1 MRALALENLLTPQ
14 EKKTSMQLVNET
26 NQAVEYWITCDGGG
40 PDCGTIEVDG
50 LVELPSYDNQS
61 NVVVSFKP
69 QGTNAFSIDIENTG
83 TGQQVELA
91 LSAE

>member
-1 MRALALENLLTPQ
+1 MILA
-14 EKKTSMQLVNET
+14 NET
-26 NQAVEYWITCDGGG
+26 NQAVDYWITCNGGG

-50 LVELPSYDNQS
+50 VVELPKYDNQT

-69 QGTNAFSIDIENTG
+69 QGTNWFALDVTNTG

-91 LSAE
+91 VIAE